1 MHLPAGG
8 GSRGQP
14 WAVTGQASMPYLVD
28 LHRRTCERASGEEL
42 TPKAGP
48 ELEFVCDFLVLYGVT
63 TEYLYMYF

>member
-1 MHLPAGG
+1 
-8 GSRGQP
+8 
-14 WAVTGQASMPYLVD
+14 MPYLVD